1 MLYNI
6 WNVTIKELN
15 NKAKQSINKIEEI
28 TQHEAEL
35 TV

>member
-15 NKAKQSINKIEEI
+15 NKALQSINKIAEI
-28 TQHEAEL
+28 TQREAEL